1 MEGVAA
7 TLPGPAAPEIVV
19 QLELGPAGGRAREW
33 DTDPGLDVGGAGSGD
48 AAGVAVAEETT
59 EDDATEPRAPPNV
72 AEKGARHPPAIV
84 MPPETRFFC
93 HGVSSRA
100 SALSVCI
107 FTLSA
112 IPGNR
117 RGRMRHETNRSLTR
131 YRPRGFVSCVSV
143 ASNCS
148 FTPKFV
154 A

>member
-1 MEGVAA
+1 MEGAPR
-7 TLPGPAAPEIVV
+7 LPGPAAPEIVV

-93 HGVSSRA
+93 HGV
-100 SALSVCI
+100 
-107 FTLSA
+107 TLA
-112 IPGNR
+112 RLRPERVHLHVERHPGEPP
-117 RGRMRHETNRSLTR
+117 GRMRHETNRSLTR
-131 YRPRGFVSCVSV
+131 YRAAGFVSCVSV